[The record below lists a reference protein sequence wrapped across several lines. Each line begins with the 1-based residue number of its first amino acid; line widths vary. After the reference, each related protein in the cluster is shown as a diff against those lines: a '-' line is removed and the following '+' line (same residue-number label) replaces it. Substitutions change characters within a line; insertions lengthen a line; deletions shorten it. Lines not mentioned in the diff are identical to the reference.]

1 MKLLLT
7 PILILFLNSYL
18 AAQKTLEER
27 LTQNVPECKDVAV
40 NSSSLFIEFMKQ
52 EQFDSAKIV
61 IDFWEIRCGKSEPVF
76 RAKMLWTII
85 TGVLSEDQYG
95 IDIMEYVY
103 KFQTRLEMSD
113 RNDYTAIYNS
123 ASEFYGYVP
132 IRTHFDAG
140 TLDLA
145 WNVKEYDNALEKL
158 YCILYSGDTEGF
170 FTTLQQPEYDH
181 HIIRYAYEQEV
192 KRIKNQFSI
201 HYTIFGG
208 SYQPT
213 GSARILGNHPEFGFS
228 IGGCKNRFTYDM
240 RLAFRWGS
248 TDMPYHFSLNPYDT
262 IATTYYFSGFIG
274 LDAFYELTSDDKVQV
289 LLLAGI
295 AIDGFDTTPYD
306 DFYYYNDMTYSV
318 VAFNFNLGTMVRIF
332 LSKQTY
338 LFGAARYNLVN
349 YNNDLGWY
357 SYGKIYEDISGNW
370 ISLSI
375 GLGGVLN
382 KGKLET
388 LNKLAYKGVY

>member
-1 MKLLLT
+1 MLISCDLT
-7 PILILFLNSYL
+7 
-18 AAQKTLEER
+18 AQEALEDR
-27 LTQNVPECKDVAV
+27 LTHKVPDCKDIAA
-40 NSSSLFIEFMKQ
+40 NSSRLFIEFMVQ

-76 RAKMLWTII
+76 RAKILWTII
-85 TGVLSEDQYG
+85 TGVLTEQQYG
-95 IDIMEYVY
+95 IDIMEYIY

-113 RNDYTAIYNS
+113 RDDCSAIYNN

-132 IRTHFDAG
+132 IRSSFDVG
-140 TLDLA
+140 TFDLA
-145 WNVKEYDNALEKL
+145 WSVSEYDNDLEKL
-158 YCILYSGDTEGF
+158 YCLLYSGDAEGF

-181 HIIRYAYEQEV
+181 YIIRYAYEQEV

-213 GSARILGNHPEFGFS
+213 GDARMLGNHPEFGFS

-240 RLAFRWGS
+240 RIAFRWGS
-248 TDMPYHFSLNPYDT
+248 TDIPYHYSLNLYDT
-262 IATTYYFSGFIG
+262 ITTTYFFGGFIG
-274 LDAFYELTSDDKVQV
+274 LDVFYELTGSDRVQ
-289 LLLAGI
+289 LLLLTGI
-295 AIDGFDTTPYD
+295 AIDGFDTSPYD
-306 DFYYYNDMTYSV
+306 DYYYYNDMTYSIV
-318 VAFNFNLGTMVRIF
+318 TFNFNFGAMARIF

-338 LFGAARYNLVN
+338 LFGSLRYNLVN

-370 ISLSI
+370 ITLSL